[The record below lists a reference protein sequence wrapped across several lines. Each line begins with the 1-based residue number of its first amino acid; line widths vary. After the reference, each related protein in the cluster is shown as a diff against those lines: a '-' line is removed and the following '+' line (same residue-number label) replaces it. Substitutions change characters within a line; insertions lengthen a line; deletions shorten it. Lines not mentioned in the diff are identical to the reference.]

1 MNARSQVDSVT
12 GKKPLVV
19 AYLSDW
25 QYLERSFQ
33 RLICGWGRWIA
44 DWDDKVAIS
53 RHIWEQ
59 AEAVQRLR
67 DRSSEFLGTI
77 QNADAPVSVDL
88 ERLVNQVLLAPSAN
102 DAFDGIYQL

>member
-1 MNARSQVDSVT
+1 MNTRPQVTPDT

-33 RLICGWGRWIA
+33 RLICAWGRWIA

-59 AEAVQRLR
+59 AEAVQRIR
-67 DRSSEFLGTI
+67 DRSCEFPGTT
-77 QNADAPVSVDL
+77 QNADAPVSAGL
-88 ERLVNQVLLAPSAN
+88 EHLVNQVLLAPSA
-102 DAFDGIYQL
+102 DD